1 MNPVSPSISRHVPG
15 LVLIAALAALVW
27 CAVTLLVSVASGDVA
42 TVVTPADGPLLA
54 PFRWAPL
61 ARNLG

>member
-1 MNPVSPSISRHVPG
+1 MNPVSQSISRHVPG
-15 LVLIAALAALVW
+15 LVLIAALAALAW
-27 CAVTLLVSVASGDVA
+27 CVVSLLASGTSADVA
-42 TVVTPADGPLLA
+42 TVITPADGPLLA